1 MSAYKYESVQL
12 VDASGE
18 EFSFAQASDLRINTE
33 SGIIEVL
40 RNNESFV
47 LPFDRLRYF
56 RVHFTKS
63 QEAQPAYRNCE
74 VTLTSLP
81 TEATNMLT
89 LTEIINFD
97 WKADQGLFMLF
108 AKNSTLGVHLDH
120 LISFKT
126 EK

>member
-1 MSAYKYESVQL
+1 MNTHKYESIQL
-12 VDASGE
+12 VDASGQ
-18 EFSFAQASDLRINTE
+18 EFTFGQVEDLRINTE

-40 RNNESFV
+40 RKNESFV

-56 RVHFTKS
+56 QVHFTTP
-63 QEAQPAYRNCE
+63 QEAQAAYKSCE
-74 VTLTSLP
+74 VSLTTLP
-81 TEATNMLT
+81 QEALRRIA

-108 AKNSTLGVHLDH
+108 TKNSTLGVHLDH
-120 LISFKT
+120 LVSFKT